1 MGDLFA
7 GENWLSPTPSYYEIQ
22 GRAAEIAR
30 SLGTPAGAEHL
41 FLGMLHAGSWPLL
54 PLEPLIDLGAAEDAV
69 LRLLRSPD
77 YTPPPRPG
85 FPAAANDVPLLGGD
99 IAAEQHDSHLGL
111 EHALLAMM
119 RARES
124 VPARAL
130 ASLADLGTL
139 EAALLAAQ
147 ESPPGPPA
155 DAVFLP
161 EGRPLDSVLL
171 KAVGDALP
179 ADTTF
184 GFNFDDRGRTW
195 LHVFGPDAGN
205 DPALTRR
212 VLNTALARL
221 DRAPLDD

>member
-1 MGDLFA
+1 MGDVFA
-7 GENWLSPTPSYYEIQ
+7 GENWLSPTPSYYEVL

-41 FLGMLHAGSWPLL
+41 FLGMLHAGSWPLR

-77 YTPPPRPG
+77 YTPPPRPA
-85 FPAAANDVPLLGGD
+85 FPAAADVPLLGGEV
-99 IAAEQHDSHLGL
+99 AAAQQDSHLGL

-147 ESPPGPPA
+147 DSPPGPPA

-161 EGRPLDSVLL
+161 EGHPLDSALL
-171 KAVGDALP
+171 TAVGDALP

-184 GFNFDDRGRTW
+184 GFNFDDSGRGW
-195 LHVFGPDAGN
+195 LHVFGPGAGG
-205 DPALTRR
+205 DPALARR

-221 DRAPLDD
+221 DRPPLDG